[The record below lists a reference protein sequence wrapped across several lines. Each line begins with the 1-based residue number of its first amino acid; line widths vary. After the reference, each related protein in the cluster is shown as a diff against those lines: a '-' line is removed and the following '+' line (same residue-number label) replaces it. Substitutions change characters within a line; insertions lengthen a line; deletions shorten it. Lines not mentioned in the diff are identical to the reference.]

1 MTIIGLD
8 SVEIEAS
15 HPLDGAM
22 TFFLYEISRRS
33 FEVERSQVVGKLF
46 VARASRCGIKKKKI
60 AAINAAIAIVLY
72 GINFAMYPKI

>member
-46 VARASRCGIKKKKI
+46 VARASRCGIKKKKNCSHQRSHRDCTI
-60 AAINAAIAIVLY
+60 WNKFCHVS
-72 GINFAMYPKI
+72 